1 MKFRQLSSHSLC
13 TECYRHKAIIG
24 VLSNHIAAR
33 RQQEALF
40 HSHLDHQFRDRVQY
54 WQHRGDSRAKA
65 NSCCIIID
73 GMDQGKCAVPRH
85 KALQTKLLHN
95 FARPRLHLTSA
106 ICHGHFVSTYLTEA
120 DVPKDGNTSIEIF
133 AHTLA
138 LLAQKVDIKQLDI
151 QLQCDNASRELKN
164 NHVFRYAA
172 GLVSAGVVKSVR
184 VSCLRTGHSHE
195 DIDQLFGQIAA
206 HLKGLRSGLTS
217 TDFLESLADF
227 SRRKMQR
234 PFEADKYVFKLDSV
248 REWWLVVF

>member
-1 MKFRQLSSHSLC
+1 M
-13 TECYRHKAIIG
+13 
-24 VLSNHIAAR
+24 
-33 RQQEALF
+33 
-40 HSHLDHQFRDRVQY
+40 
-54 WQHRGDSRAKA
+54 
-65 NSCCIIID
+65 
-73 GMDQGKCAVPRH
+73 
-85 KALQTKLLHN
+85 
-95 FARPRLHLTSA
+95 
-106 ICHGHFVSTYLTEA
+106 
-120 DVPKDGNTSIEIF
+120 PKDGNTSIEIF

-151 QLQCDNASRELKN
+151 QLQCDNTSRELKN

-195 DIDQLFGQIAA
+195 DVDQLFGQIAA
-206 HLKGLRSGLTS
+206 HLKGLRFGLTS

-234 PFEADKYVFKLDSV
+234 PFEADRYVFKLDSV